1 MNKHTVKGFI
11 LGMVAT
17 VSVGAGLGMAAADTF
32 KNYFTDVAKEKWY
45 AENVEWAKDMGLMNG
60 TGNDKFSPEKA
71 LTRAEMATVLRNL
84 YDKGFFVEQEAPQ
97 APVTETPAAE
107 TPATTETPAQTETPA
122 ATTEA
127 PATETPAAE
136 ATETPATTP
145 AAAPTDNTQP
155 NQ

>member
-60 TGNDKFSPEKA
+60 TGNDKFSPDKA

-84 YDKGFFVEQEAPQ
+84 YDKGFFVKQEAPQ

-107 TPATTETPAQTETPA
+107 TPETTEESATTEEPATTQGPATEEPAEGDVTPETQTPA
-122 ATTEA
+122 A
-127 PATETPAAE
+127 
-136 ATETPATTP
+136 
-145 AAAPTDNTQP
+145 N
-155 NQ
+155 

>member
-1 MNKHTVKGFI
+1 MNKHTVKVFI

-60 TGNDKFSPEKA
+60 TGIDKFSPDKA

-84 YDKGFFVEQEAPQ
+84 YDKGFFVKQEAPQ
-97 APVTETPAAE
+97 APVTETPSATE
-107 TPATTETPAQTETPA
+107 TPATTETPAA
-122 ATTEA
+122 G
-127 PATETPAAE
+127 ETPAAE
-136 ATETPATTP
+136 AQATETPAEVQTP
-145 AAAPTDNTQP
+145 AAN
-155 NQ
+155 